1 MKRGKN
7 YNEREREEWNEKS
20 NHAILLELRDSHQ
33 NKWTK
38 CKTDKKG
45 GEGVKK
51 P

>member
-1 MKRGKN
+1 MH
-7 YNEREREEWNEKS
+7 E
-20 NHAILLELRDSHQ
+20 LLSSAMLDSDVKIDSHQ

-51 P
+51 PWM